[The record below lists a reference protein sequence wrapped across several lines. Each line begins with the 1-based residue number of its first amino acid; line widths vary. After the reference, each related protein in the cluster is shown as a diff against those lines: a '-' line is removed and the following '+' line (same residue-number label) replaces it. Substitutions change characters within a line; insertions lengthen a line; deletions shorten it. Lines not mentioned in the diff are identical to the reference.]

1 MQNSTELGLP
11 PGLAETEISI
21 FANARDTSP
30 KSVKL
35 GAILNAIQDGRRAD
49 RIAHLRALLAR
60 GDKDTYDAQ
69 KKYLPAITL
78 SGSFERRNAAGLIQH
93 SGLLQADFDKLPNPE
108 EVRDLLGADPHTV
121 AAFLS
126 PSAQGVKA
134 LVRIPDDPERHLAS
148 FRAAERH
155 FRERYGLELD
165 ASCKDVSRL
174 CFVSH
179 DPDLCINPD
188 AVPLKLPDPEC
199 GQEESQE
206 LFDLAELPHPLYADQ
221 GDDETAGRLRSALGV
236 LDAYPYD
243 GWIRMGLALKGWNGP
258 GAFEIWFDWSRT
270 AENYKDHQDCWRRW
284 QGFRPDSG
292 IDESAVFRAATDAGW
307 SLPRD
312 EATAGGLEP
321 WPDPEEIT
329 ASLRPVE
336 PLPPELIPEP
346 LRPWLTDIAR
356 RMQCPLDFVTAA
368 CVVML
373 SILTGTR
380 CAIRPKRKDAWQVVP
395 NLWGA
400 IVGLPS
406 ALKTPAVQE
415 VTRPLQHLEAEA
427 FKAHEQA
434 QGEHERDLRNWNLK
448 REVLEG
454 ELKKGYRGGKN
465 APDPFEVEDRIATH
479 GESEPQSPVLR
490 RFSTSDSTV
499 PKLQELM
506 AENPQGL
513 LVLRDELAGFLQ
525 SLDRE
530 ENVGDR
536 AFHLEGWSGEAS
548 STVDRIGRGTV
559 RTELVCESIFGTIQ
573 PARLVPYLRS
583 TLSGTDNDGLVQRF
597 QVMVYPDSAP
607 WEYVDDTPDEQAEQR
622 AFTLIERLAEM
633 DFPTEAGAVLEEGKL
648 ISHLRFSHDAQP
660 LFVEWLTEL
669 EEVKLRNSDESPVML
684 EHLGKF
690 RSLMPGLA
698 LVFHL
703 VDVADGKASGPVSLK
718 AAELAAAWCAYLES
732 HARRIYGMAEDI
744 TRRAAGV
751 LAEKIRAGRLED
763 GFTARIVRQKNWSL
777 LTEMEVVKDAL
788 AELVEAGWLRPVE
801 HRPPKGQGG
810 KTKVE
815 YLINPKVKKLRTPRA

>member
-1 MQNSTELGLP
+1 
-11 PGLAETEISI
+11 
-21 FANARDTSP
+21 
-30 KSVKL
+30 
-35 GAILNAIQDGRRAD
+35 
-49 RIAHLRALLAR
+49 
-60 GDKDTYDAQ
+60 
-69 KKYLPAITL
+69 
-78 SGSFERRNAAGLIQH
+78 
-93 SGLLQADFDKLPNPE
+93 
-108 EVRDLLGADPHTV
+108 
-121 AAFLS
+121 
-126 PSAQGVKA
+126 
-134 LVRIPDDPERHLAS
+134 
-148 FRAAERH
+148 
-155 FRERYGLELD
+155 
-165 ASCKDVSRL
+165 
-174 CFVSH
+174 
-179 DPDLCINPD
+179 
-188 AVPLKLPDPEC
+188 
-199 GQEESQE
+199 
-206 LFDLAELPHPLYADQ
+206 
-221 GDDETAGRLRSALGV
+221 
-236 LDAYPYD
+236 
-243 GWIRMGLALKGWNGP
+243 
-258 GAFEIWFDWSRT
+258 
-270 AENYKDHQDCWRRW
+270 
-284 QGFRPDSG
+284 
-292 IDESAVFRAATDAGW
+292 
-307 SLPRD
+307 
-312 EATAGGLEP
+312 
-321 WPDPEEIT
+321 
-329 ASLRPVE
+329 
-336 PLPPELIPEP
+336 
-346 LRPWLTDIAR
+346 
-356 RMQCPLDFVTAA
+356 
-368 CVVML
+368 
-373 SILTGTR
+373 
-380 CAIRPKRKDAWQVVP
+380 VVP

-415 VTRPLQHLEAEA
+415 VTRPLQHLETEA
-427 FKAHEQA
+427 FKSHEQA
-434 QGEHERDLRNWNLK
+434 QGGHERDLRKWKLK
-448 REVLEG
+448 GEVLES

-465 APDPFEVEDRIATH
+465 APDPLEVEDRMDTH
-479 GESEPQSPVLR
+479 AEGEPQPPTLR

-506 AENPQGL
+506 AENSQGL

-530 ENVGDR
+530 ENAGDR
-536 AFHLEGWSGEAS
+536 AFHLEGWSGQAS
-548 STVDRIGRGTV
+548 FTVDRIGRGTV

-573 PARLVPYLRS
+573 PARLLPYLRS

-607 WEYVDDTPDEQAEQR
+607 WEYVDDTPDEQDEQR

-633 DFPTEAGAVLEEGKL
+633 DFPTEAGAVLEDGNL
-648 ISHLRFSHDAQP
+648 IPHLRFSHDAQP

-718 AAELAAAWCAYLES
+718 AAEFAAGWCAYLES